1 MNIIGVPL
9 SPLPEVKS
17 DNDPI
22 RSVSLLGVVP
32 CDSIAPTKSDSL
44 FLIYSDIAFLSSSP
58 FKSAK
63 LLSARYFNFIS
74 FGVPFKPDV

>member
-32 CDSIAPTKSDSL
+32 WETILPTKSI
-44 FLIYSDIAFLSSSP
+44 FAHFP
-58 FKSAK
+58 
-63 LLSARYFNFIS
+63 
-74 FGVPFKPDV
+74 

>member
-1 MNIIGVPL
+1 MIGVPL

-32 CDSIAPTKSDSL
+32 
-44 FLIYSDIAFLSSSP
+44 
-58 FKSAK
+58 
-63 LLSARYFNFIS
+63 
-74 FGVPFKPDV
+74 